1 MKSLRSAIW
10 FALVAAVVAAAMVA
24 CARAEMDV
32 PSRAFAFQ
40 VANHSASLT
49 RADVSEYDEQTS
61 FGAYSWYK
69 GESEA
74 DNIDF
79 MTNEKVSFVDGV
91 WRTTEA
97 SYYWPK
103 GGSLDFICY
112 SPYFAENGPAVAENS
127 ITWNSW
133 SVTENP
139 TVDLMY
145 ATKAPHMTAP
155 TTTYYYKGVPTL
167 FHHALAKVGFKLRL
181 AYDEVEA
188 AAGDKTRWE
197 VDIHSM
203 KISNIYGSG
212 SLTLALNEDG
222 QNWDKPTSNA
232 WTTSGEPAEIALD
245 CSQLPTLKTTDVYEI
260 GTPKFV
266 LPQSLGTDQRVVMV
280 VTIRTYRD
288 IGDGYNLFLTEDH
301 VSIAGEL
308 SSSAIT
314 SWGINQNITYTFIL
328 APSYAQSTGTDLDGD
343 GIIDQ
348 EPTVVY
354 FDPAVNDWENVE
366 LTASIQ
372 L

>member
-1 MKSLRSAIW
+1 MKSVKKAIW
-10 FALVAAVVAAAMVA
+10 FALAAAVVAAAMVA
-24 CARAEMDV
+24 CARAEMDA
-32 PSRAFAFQ
+32 PSRAIAFQ

-91 WRTTEA
+91 WRTTNA
-97 SYYWPK
+97 AYYWPK

-133 SVTENP
+133 NVNENP

-145 ATKAPHMTAP
+145 ATKAPGMTAP

-167 FHHALAKVGFKLRL
+167 FHHALSKVGLKLRL
-181 AYDEVEA
+181 AYNEIEA
-188 AAGDKTRWE
+188 STGDKTRWE

-203 KISNIYGSG
+203 KISNIYSTG

-222 QNWDKPTSNA
+222 KTWDKPASNA
-232 WTTSGEPAEIALD
+232 WSTSGEPADITLD
-245 CSQLPTLKTTDVYEI
+245 CSQLPTLETTDVYEI

-266 LPQSLGTDQRVVMV
+266 LPQTLGTNQRVVMV

-288 IGDGYNLFLTEDH
+288 IGDGYKLFLTEDH
-301 VSIAGEL
+301 VTIAGEL
-308 SSSAIT
+308 SSSAIS
-314 SWGINQNITYTFIL
+314 SWGINQNITYVFML
-328 APSYAQSTGTDLDGD
+328 APSLAEGTGEDSDGD
-343 GIIDQ
+343 GFEDQ
-348 EPTVVY
+348 APTVVK
-354 FDPAVNDWENVE
+354 FDPAVGDWESIE
-366 LTASIQ
+366 LTTSIK